1 MSQFDQQWQKLTALA
16 RQAPVESAHALP
28 PGFAT
33 RVTARALGAPASGP
47 WFNLERLALRGLLAA
62 GACCAAAVAYNFSE
76 LSSDQTDIYATG
88 TADAVV
94 ELLDIS

>member
-16 RQAPVESAHALP
+16 RQAPAEDGCALP
-28 PGFAT
+28 TGFAT
-33 RVTARALGAPASGP
+33 RVAARAAVAPAAGP
-47 WFNLERLALRGLLAA
+47 WFNLERLAVRGLLAA
-62 GACCAAAVAYNFSE
+62 AACCAAAIAYNFSE
-76 LSSDQTDIYATG
+76 LSSDQTDVFATG

>member
-16 RQAPVESAHALP
+16 RQAPAENDCAIPL
-28 PGFAT
+28 GFAT
-33 RVTARALGAPASGP
+33 RAAARAVAVSAAGP
-47 WFNLERLALRGLLAA
+47 WLYLERLALRGLLAA

-76 LSSDQTDIYATG
+76 LTSDQTDIYATG

-94 ELLDIS
+94 DLLDIS

>member
-16 RQAPVESAHALP
+16 RQAPAEHDPALP

-33 RVTARALGAPASGP
+33 RIAARAVAVPSAGP
-47 WFNLERLALRGLLAA
+47 WFNFERLALRGLLAA
-62 GACCAAAVAYNFSE
+62 AACCAAAIAYNFVE

-88 TADAVV
+88 TADAVID
-94 ELLDIS
+94 LLDIS